1 MRQGSDVGGRGD
13 QSAGYVLSSGPAS
26 SAPKLH
32 DTEPSLPSRAR
43 SALNGE
49 HHLQKADA
57 PTGAV
62 AGRVE
67 SGSQLDPKL
76 SKAERSSNAWIFL
89 AKCWAT
95 IKQDKIV

>member
-1 MRQGSDVGGRGD
+1 MRQGSDVGGRRD

-32 DTEPSLPSRAR
+32 DTEPSLPSSAR

-49 HHLQKADA
+49 LHLQKADS

-67 SGSQLDPKL
+67 SGSRLDPKL
-76 SKAERSSNAWIFL
+76 CPRLKSSVMPGYFWQSVGQL
-89 AKCWAT
+89 
-95 IKQDKIV
+95 

>member
-1 MRQGSDVGGRGD
+1 MRQGSDVGGCRD

-49 HHLQKADA
+49 LHLQKADS

-67 SGSQLDPKL
+67 SGSQLDPKPCPRL
-76 SKAERSSNAWIFL
+76 KGSVMPGYFWQSVGQL
-89 AKCWAT
+89 
-95 IKQDKIV
+95 